1 VVAEGALD
9 NLDNQAENKHCQHF
23 RCELRAEQ
31 SRRTFAPAH
40 LAQEE
45 VVMFAVLFE
54 LHPHPGKANA
64 YFDYAKMLKPKLETM
79 DGFIDNVRYR
89 SLTRPGWILSV
100 SDWRDEK
107 AAVRW
112 RTSGAHHGVSTKG
125 RREIFADYHLRVGQV
140 TTDSHVPAGSRLEE
154 QRLDVTEVGEGTT
167 VILVSPLT
175 PFQDEALDDSAA
187 DETAKALGLDTSAAG
202 LVSWDVFDGVFNPG
216 NPILLRTWRDDKFA
230 AASVPPHGTDARRR
244 TIRIVR
250 DYGMF
255 DRRESPVF
263 YPEVVRR

>member
-1 VVAEGALD
+1 M
-9 NLDNQAENKHCQHF
+9 
-23 RCELRAEQ
+23 
-31 SRRTFAPAH
+31 PI
-40 LAQEE
+40 
-45 VVMFAVLFE
+45 
-54 LHPHPGKANA
+54 
-64 YFDYAKMLKPKLETM
+64 FDYVKMLKPKLETM

-89 SLTRPGWILSV
+89 SLTRRGWILSV

-125 RREIFADYHLRVGQV
+125 RREIFADYHLRVGRV

-187 DETAKALGLDTSAAG
+187 GETAKALGLDTSAAG

-216 NPILLRTWRDDKFA
+216 NPILLRTWRDDKSA
-230 AASVPPHGTDARRR
+230 AASVRPHGTDARRR